1 MPRPAKRTRLSRLS
15 AKQSALARET
25 VRTCEI
31 ATDWEIPDSGVS
43 ERELLEEEVDSS
55 SDSEEEIT
63 VSEPE
68 VSDQSDREWESYPEA
83 GVSHAVGIKQPAK
96 GWKEVERTLERQS
109 SLGIIINRKKNK
121 KKKTPAAVSYTYSGM
136 IIFHVVI
143 YYHSDASLI
152 RKLFSVNNPCNLVQN
167 GVSATK
173 NPSTLD
179 PYSRTTTPLNRNWKA
194 SSSSPHAPL

>member
-15 AKQSALARET
+15 AKQSVLARET

-68 VSDQSDREWESYPEA
+68 VSDQSDRGWESYPEA

-121 KKKTPAAVSYTYSGM
+121 KKKNSRCCQLYLQWYDNILRS
-136 IIFHVVI
+136 HLL
-143 YYHSDASLI
+143 SLG
-152 RKLFSVNNPCNLVQN
+152 R
-167 GVSATK
+167 
-173 NPSTLD
+173 
-179 PYSRTTTPLNRNWKA
+179 
-194 SSSSPHAPL
+194 